1 MAAAAAFE
9 RIDDYEAWL
18 RNYVRLAEAGR
29 KLATQL
35 ADAARRH
42 GQRINEQRFAG
53 HAQRLYNE
61 EVYWTLQVQ
70 GVASLAASQRAQGPS
85 DAAPA
90 PAKKKAA
97 KPAPARGG
105 AARRTV
111 RARP

>member
-1 MAAAAAFE
+1 MPSAGAFE

-35 ADAARRH
+35 ADAGRRH
-42 GQRINEQRFAG
+42 GERLNAQRFAG

-61 EVYWTLQVQ
+61 EVYWTLQVE
-70 GVASLAASQRAQGPS
+70 GVASLAAAQRALVPS

-90 PAKKKAA
+90 APKKKAA

-105 AARRTV
+105 AARR
-111 RARP
+111 AIRPRP